1 MEVAVNDGVMHR
13 EKCSV
18 IGVGGTIGV
27 NLNVFDFSKRG
38 SLKAEVIKE
47 YPVLEG
53 KTVFGYVGRI

>member
-1 MEVAVNDGVMHR
+1 MNDGVMPR
-13 EKCSV
+13 RKCSV
-18 IGVGGTIGV
+18 IGAGGTIGV

>member
-1 MEVAVNDGVMHR
+1 MNDGVMHR

-27 NLNVFDFSKRG
+27 DLNVFDFSKRG
-38 SLKAEVIKE
+38 VLKEEVIKE